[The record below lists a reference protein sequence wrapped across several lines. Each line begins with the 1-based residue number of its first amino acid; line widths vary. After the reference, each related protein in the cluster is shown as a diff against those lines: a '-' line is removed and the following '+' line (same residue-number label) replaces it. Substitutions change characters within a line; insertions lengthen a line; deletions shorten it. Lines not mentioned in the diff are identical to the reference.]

1 MDPLNMDPA
10 GTEKTA
16 HGGKGVSDI
25 MNMGEKY
32 VPKNQRDALTT
43 YDINGGIKK
52 NSYGAVLNVE
62 DRLVNETA
70 GGFKRKPGTFQEKA
84 VSQV

>member
-32 VPKNQRDALTT
+32 VPKN
-43 YDINGGIKK
+43 
-52 NSYGAVLNVE
+52 
-62 DRLVNETA
+62 
-70 GGFKRKPGTFQEKA
+70 
-84 VSQV
+84 